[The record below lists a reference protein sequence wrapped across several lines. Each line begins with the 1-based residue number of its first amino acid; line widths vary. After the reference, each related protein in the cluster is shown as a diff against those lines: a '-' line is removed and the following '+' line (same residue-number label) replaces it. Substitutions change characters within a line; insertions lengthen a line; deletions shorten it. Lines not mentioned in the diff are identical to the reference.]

1 MADGVNCAL
10 FSSLMSQTEFQI
22 LLVEDDSD
30 MQMMLS
36 NVLQQDKIVPQIVP
50 NVYQALK
57 VMREKPLDLVLLDLS
72 LPGGDGFELLRQ
84 LHTDPL
90 IHQAPV
96 IILTMSQSIKDKL
109 LSFELGAADYILK
122 SAETSELRARIL
134 AVLHSKRQ
142 QDKLIQLNRELTIA
156 RSAAESA
163 ARAKAEFLASMSHEI
178 RTPMNG
184 VIAMVGLLMETQLTA
199 EQRGYLETIHT
210 SSDALLSIIN
220 DILDFSKIEA
230 GKLELNPH
238 PFNLRTCVEETLDLM
253 AAKAF
258 EKNLDL
264 VCEIDDEIPNM
275 IESDPLRLRQVLTN
289 LLSNAIKFT
298 KTGDISVQIRMVATK
313 QDTNGRSLLRL
324 HFSIVDT
331 GIGISADGLAKLFK
345 PFAQAE
351 ASTAHKF
358 GGTGLGLAISKRLV
372 ELMGGKIWAE
382 SVANSGST
390 FHFTINAMAEA
401 NAAPF
406 PLAGRQ
412 EKLAD
417 LHVLIVDDNATSREA
432 LAKQVKRWGM
442 VPHCV
447 ESAQLAME
455 LFQGGRQFD
464 LAILD
469 AQMPGGDG
477 FTLAA
482 EIHQSPRSQLLPLV
496 LLVPLGVRL
505 DAPSSARIPF
515 INYGNK
521 PVRTPQLFEILH
533 RAFTNAKSP
542 TERIVAPKLDTR
554 QAAAQPLQILLCDDN
569 SINQKVAARIL
580 QQIGYTPDITANG
593 REALDA
599 MDKKKYDLVFM
610 DVMMPEMDG
619 LDATREIRLRQQAGN
634 SENYKSRIIII
645 AMTAQAMSGDREKC
659 LAAGMDDYLAKP
671 IRPGDVS
678 NMIFKWTAPKKDSP
692 ETKPAPAAS
701 NPPVAQDLP
710 VDMDRLTEMSG
721 GDKKM
726 MQDLIEL
733 FNKQT
738 TRQLAQM
745 DLAIKANKA
754 EEVRHLAHSCKGAS
768 ATIGMNALAS
778 VFFELEKKGRA
789 AALDGAAALVSD
801 ATREFKRAQ
810 DFLAVHAP
818 STTASPAVYS

>member
-1 MADGVNCAL
+1 
-10 FSSLMSQTEFQI
+10 MSQTEFKV

-36 NVLQQDKIVPQIVP
+36 NVLQQDNVFPQIVP

-57 VMREKPLDLVLLDLS
+57 VMREKPVDLVLLDLS

-96 IILTMSQSIKDKL
+96 IILTMSQSLKDKL

-122 SAETSELRARIL
+122 SAETSELRARIM

-210 SSDALLSIIN
+210 SSDALLGIIN

-253 AAKAF
+253 AARAL

-264 VCEIDDEIPNM
+264 VCEIDDQIPNS
-275 IESDPLRLRQVLTN
+275 IDADPLRLRQVLTN
-289 LLSNAIKFT
+289 LFSNAIKFT
-298 KTGDISVQIRMVATK
+298 KTGDVSTQIKLVASKPGGDGKT
-313 QDTNGRSLLRL
+313 QLRL
-324 HFSIVDT
+324 HFAVTDT
-331 GIGISADGLAKLFK
+331 GVGISPDGLAKLFK

-351 ASTAHKF
+351 AATAQKF

-382 SVANSGST
+382 SVPGTGST
-390 FHFTINAMAEA
+390 FHFTINAVSEA

-412 EKLAD
+412 DKLAD
-417 LHVLIVDDNATSREA
+417 LRVLIVDDNTASRDA
-432 LAKQVKRWGM
+432 LVRQLKRWGM
-442 VPHCV
+442 TPRSV
-447 ESAQLAME
+447 ETSELALE
-455 LFQGGRQFD
+455 LFRLGEQFD

-482 EIHQSPRSQLLPLV
+482 EIHQLSQYGLLPIILH
-496 LLVPLGVRL
+496 VPLGVRL

-515 INYGNK
+515 INYGAK
-521 PVRTPQLFEILH
+521 PVRTSQLFDTLY
-533 RAFTNAKSP
+533 RALTNAKSP
-542 TERIVAPKLDTR
+542 AEKIVAPKLDTR
-554 QAAAQPLQILLCDDN
+554 QAVALPLQILLCDDN

-580 QQIGYTPDITANG
+580 QQLGYTPDITANG

-619 LDATREIRLRQQAGN
+619 LAATREIRLRQKAGN
-634 SENYKSRIIII
+634 AENYKSRIIII
-645 AMTAQAMSGDREKC
+645 AMTAQAMQGDREKC

-678 NMIFKWTAPKKDSP
+678 NMISKWTPSKDIPQAAAPF
-692 ETKPAPAAS
+692 TPAPAA
-701 NPPVAQDLP
+701 PPATQEAP
-710 VDMDRLTEMSG
+710 VEMDRLTEMAG

-726 MQDLIEL
+726 MQELIEL

-738 TRQLAQM
+738 TKQLAQM
-745 DLAIKANKA
+745 EVAIQANKA

-768 ATIGMNALAS
+768 ATMGMAPLAAI
-778 VFFELEKKGRA
+778 FFELEKKGKA
-789 AALDGAAALVSD
+789 AALDGSAALLAD
-801 ATREFKRAQ
+801 AAREFKRTQ

-818 STTASPAVYS
+818 STAASAGVYS